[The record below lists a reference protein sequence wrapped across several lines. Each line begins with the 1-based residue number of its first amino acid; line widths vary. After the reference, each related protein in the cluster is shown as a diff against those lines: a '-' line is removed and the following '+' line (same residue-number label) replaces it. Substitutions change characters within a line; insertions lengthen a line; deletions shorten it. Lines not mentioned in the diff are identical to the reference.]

1 MAARTKSVTSLA
13 AEPREGEPPVQTVR
27 VPWLPALLTPI
38 DEDVLHVVDMS
49 AGPEGVDKKLALGT
63 VIALVRQGTASAEQ
77 GYLADTALQP
87 GSVDLGY
94 TAATRVITNTGGNGV
109 TLPLASVTLAG
120 LAPAS
125 GGGTANFLRA
135 DGTWAVPPGA
145 GSGTVLQVDGGAG
158 LTGSVTTTG
167 ALAVGAGVGITVGV
181 DSVSIDRTV
190 TDGWYAPASAS
201 GTVTNVTGTAPIAV
215 ATGTSTPVV
224 SIAAASGSAPG
235 SMSAA
240 DFSKLAGVATGATAN
255 STDAQLRDRSTHTGT
270 QTAATISD
278 FTASSRAQ
286 VEATLVAGT
295 NITLTPSGTGATR
308 SITIASTAA
317 GGGGGTVTQ
326 VDGGAGLTGSVTTTG
341 SLAVGAGTGISVT
354 ANAVAVDR
362 TVVDTWYASAAQGG
376 LAASALQPG
385 QAATTAQGAKADTAL
400 QPGQAATT
408 AQGAKA
414 DTALQPGQAATT
426 AQGAKADTALQ
437 PGSVDLGYTAA
448 SRTITNTGGDPVV
461 LPLFS
466 TTAGLVPGTASNT
479 TQFLRADGTWVAP
492 PTGTVTGVTGTA
504 PIVSSGGAAPA
515 ISITAASGSAAGSMS
530 SADFTKLAG
539 IANGATAN
547 SSDAQLRDRSTHTGT
562 QLAATISDFSPAVV
576 AALPIATDSVLG
588 VVKIGTG
595 LQVDGTG
602 LLTTLSESNAF
613 WDWTSAAGTTPAT
626 GKMQSSAASWTS
638 ATQTL
643 YFHKTTKLG
652 TDTSAYWPKLAAGDT
667 IIIQQRG
674 LAANY
679 VRCLVSSVPVLTGSV
694 WAVPVTTFSS
704 GGVEPS
710 NNTEVM
716 VVFTYASDGG
726 GGSGVTNLSLANN
739 TANTLD
745 VLSDTGTDVT
755 LPAATGTLAGLFT
768 SAGFTKLSG
777 IATGATAND
786 TDANLKNRANHT
798 GTQAGSTVTGLYTAS
813 GMTMNTARMLGRT
826 SASTGAVEEITI
838 GAGLLLSAGTLIAT
852 GGGGGGDP
860 ANAYL
865 TTIFHA
871 F

>member
-13 AEPREGEPPVQTVR
+13 AEPREGELPVQTVR
-27 VPWLPALLTPI
+27 VPGLPALLTPI

-49 AGPEGVDKKLALGT
+49 AAPEGVDKKLALGT
-63 VIALVRQGTASAEQ
+63 IIALVRQGTASAAQ
-77 GYLADTALQP
+77 GDLADTALQP
-87 GSVDLGY
+87 GSVNLGY
-94 TAATRVITNTGGNGV
+94 TATTRVITNTGGNGV
-109 TLPLASVTLAG
+109 TLPLVSVTLAG

-135 DGTWAVPPGA
+135 DGTWAIPPGA

-190 TDGWYAPASAS
+190 TDGWYASAAQGSLAASALQPGSVDLGYIDASRTITNTAGDPVVLPLVTSGAAGLAPQSGGGTTNFLRADGTWAAPAGGS

-215 ATGTSTPVV
+215 TTGTSTPVV
-224 SIAAASGSAPG
+224 SITPASGSAPG

-240 DFSKLAGVATGATAN
+240 DFTKLAGVATGATAN

-270 QTAATISD
+270 QTVATISD
-278 FTASSRAQ
+278 FTASSRAT

-295 NITLTPSGTGATR
+295 NITLTPSGSGATR
-308 SITIASTAA
+308 SITIASTAS

-341 SLAVGAGTGISVT
+341 SLAVGAGTGINVT
-354 ANAVAVDR
+354 ADAVAVDR
-362 TVVDTWYASAAQGG
+362 TVVDTWYASAAQGT

-426 AQGAKADTALQ
+426 AQGALADTALQ

-466 TTAGLVPGTASNT
+466 TTAGLVPGTASST
-479 TQFLRADGTWVAP
+479 TQFLRADGTWVVP
-492 PTGTVTGVTGTA
+492 PIGTGTVTGVTGTA

-515 ISITAASGSAAGSMS
+515 ISINPASGSAPGSMS
-530 SADFTKLAG
+530 SADFTKLASN
-539 IANGATAN
+539 ANGATPN
-547 SSDAQLRDRSTHTGT
+547 SSDAQLRNRSTHTGT
-562 QLAATISDFSPAVV
+562 QLAATISDFNAAAAAAAPA
-576 AALPIATDSVLG
+576 A
-588 VVKIGTG
+588 
-595 LQVDGTG
+595 
-602 LLTTLSESNAF
+602 
-613 WDWTSAAGTTPAT
+613 
-626 GKMQSSAASWTS
+626 
-638 ATQTL
+638 
-643 YFHKTTKLG
+643 
-652 TDTSAYWPKLAAGDT
+652 
-667 IIIQQRG
+667 
-674 LAANY
+674 
-679 VRCLVSSVPVLTGSV
+679 
-694 WAVPVTTFSS
+694 
-704 GGVEPS
+704 
-710 NNTEVM
+710 
-716 VVFTYASDGG
+716 
-726 GGSGVTNLSLANN
+726 NLSLANN
-739 TANTLD
+739 TATTLD
-745 VLSDTGTDVT
+745 VLSSTGTDVT

-813 GMTMNTARMLGRT
+813 GMTMATARMLGRT

-865 TTIFHA
+865 TVIFHA